1 MITAVV
7 VLLIYVLFT
16 VENSL
21 DVKEVFGTFYYKFI
35 AVALAKVR
43 GFEMLLIMYVYV
55 ENGTSRECA
64 ISTFYGSYMDLYTFL
79 SLDVDA
85 TVSVSRRNLSF
96 RSYGNTPIPIINT
109 QFTTTR
115 QKCGGN
121 GTTTNYL
128 VGCAGTRDGSNVSCY
143 FRTLDFLII
152 TNVGKCHTW
161 IHACSGHWW
170 TLLITSTIPC
180 IVFGF
185 MLVAVNVPCTACTNC
200 SYTATDKK

>member
-64 ISTFYGSYMDLYTFL
+64 ISTAAIWIYIPSSHWMLMQLFPSAVEISL
-79 SLDVDA
+79 SAL
-85 TVSVSRRNLSF
+85 TETRRS
-96 RSYGNTPIPIINT
+96 P
-109 QFTTTR
+109 
-115 QKCGGN
+115 
-121 GTTTNYL
+121 
-128 VGCAGTRDGSNVSCY
+128 
-143 FRTLDFLII
+143 
-152 TNVGKCHTW
+152 
-161 IHACSGHWW
+161 
-170 TLLITSTIPC
+170 
-180 IVFGF
+180 
-185 MLVAVNVPCTACTNC
+185 
-200 SYTATDKK
+200 